1 MFRLMELETVHW
13 DYWRNFKL
21 PLDAPIITISGPN
34 GSGKTTLLDL
44 AFDYAEMAP
53 RILNG
58 ALSDLLKQRGILRD
72 VTLEELHNEDSSRN
86 SFLRDE
92 AQGAAQ

>member
-1 MFRLMELETVHW
+1 
-13 DYWRNFKL
+13 
-21 PLDAPIITISGPN
+21 
-34 GSGKTTLLDL
+34 
-44 AFDYAEMAP
+44 MAP

-72 VTLEELHNEDSSRN
+72 VTLGELHNEDSSRN
-86 SFLRDE
+86 SLLRDE